1 MHPRLRI
8 PYPAVE
14 SGRAVMTAHDRDYYA
29 IMQVDELAES
39 VVIAAAYKALAAK
52 YHPDRNPSP
61 NATRQMQAL
70 NEAYAVLSDPYKRA
84 EYDRQRPRRRNV
96 SADGYPPAT
105 YNGTSLADGRSRERV
120 ERLTQRIRDV
130 QEHALQQIQLIQ
142 ERAAQ
147 QIRDIQERAAQQV
160 KAIQDQT
167 AQQIREIQQ
176 RAAEQIRSIQE
187 QLL

>member
-1 MHPRLRI
+1 
-8 PYPAVE
+8 
-14 SGRAVMTAHDRDYYA
+14 MTAHDKDYYA
-29 IMQVDELAES
+29 IMQVDEMAES
-39 VVIAAAYKALAAK
+39 AVIAAAYKALAAK

-84 EYDRQRPRRRNV
+84 EYDRQRPRRRNGSV
-96 SADGYPPAT
+96 DGYLSVA
-105 YNGTSLADGRSRERV
+105 YNGTGLADGRPRERV

-147 QIRDIQERAAQQV
+147 QIRDIQERASQQV

-176 RAAEQIRSIQE
+176 RAAEQIRSIQDH
-187 QLL
+187 LL